1 MCLNPSDLLLISFH
15 LSLRESSILASHCF
29 LFIHSSCTKYLIL
42 IVIDKS
48 RESGWNKDAMVVITS
63 QFVVANSI
71 SLKYLICI
79 QSSSLSFLLINLRRI
94 CRFFFLK
101 FVFDLQAFV
110 EFIWIRLPIGEI
122 HTYFVKDFLDFFV
135 KVFGTLCVLL
145 SST

>member
-79 QSSSLSFLLINLRRI
+79 QSSSLSFLLIYLRRI